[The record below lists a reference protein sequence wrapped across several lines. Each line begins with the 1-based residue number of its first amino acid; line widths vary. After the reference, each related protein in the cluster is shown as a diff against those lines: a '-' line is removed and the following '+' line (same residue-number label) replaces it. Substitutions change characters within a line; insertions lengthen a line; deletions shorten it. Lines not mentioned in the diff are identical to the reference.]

1 MREPMML
8 QAGRFRAN
16 VPMGAGEQTLKVYRN
31 NSTVTRRD
39 FSISSLENFTYTVYF
54 TAMG

>member
-1 MREPMML
+1 MML

-16 VPMGAGEQTLKVYRN
+16 VPMGAGEQTPKVYRN